1 MGVTTKKNI
10 IPIINGEII
19 FPRNN
24 PNLNQTLFNGV
35 NIFEFNKPKIKKTI
49 EIITDQIRRFPSF
62 NKG

>member
-10 IPIINGEII
+10 IPIIKGEII

-24 PNLNQTLFNGV
+24 PNLNHTLFNGV

>member
-10 IPIINGEII
+10 IPIIKGEII

-24 PNLNQTLFNGV
+24 PNLNHTLFIGV